1 VRRAP
6 ELPDELRPSFLL
18 AAYAQGF
25 FPMDDAPDS
34 SGPVSWFAA
43 DPRAVLPLD
52 GLRLSRGIRRSV
64 RRHAYAERTDT
75 AFEAVMRR
83 CARPRYP
90 GDGVWI
96 SERFVHAYCALHRL
110 GAARSFEVY
119 AGEDLVAGV
128 YGVALHRAFFAE
140 STFHDAPDAGTV
152 ALVGMARRLRD
163 EGYLLCDI
171 QQLSPQLERLGAI
184 EVPLD
189 EYRALLARALRAPVS

>member
-1 VRRAP
+1 VRPP
-6 ELPDELRPSFLL
+6 ELPPELAPSFLL
-18 AAYAQGF
+18 GAYAQGY

-34 SGPVSWFAA
+34 SGPVAWYVA

-52 GLRLSRGIRRSV
+52 GLRLSRGIRRSL
-64 RRHAYAERTDT
+64 RRHAYDERTDT

-83 CARPRYP
+83 CARPRFD

-96 SERFVHAYCALHRL
+96 SERFVRAYCALHRL

-119 AGEDLVAGV
+119 AGDALVAGV
-128 YGVALHRAFFAE
+128 YGVTLARAFFAE

-152 ALVGMARRLRD
+152 ALVGMARRLRA

-171 QQLSPQLERLGAI
+171 QQLSPQLARLGAV

-189 EYRALLARALRAPVS
+189 EYRALLARALRTAS

>member
-1 VRRAP
+1 MRHAP
-6 ELPDELRPSFLL
+6 ELPPELRPSFLL
-18 AAYAQGF
+18 AAYAQGY
-25 FPMDDAPDS
+25 FPMDDGPDC
-34 SGPVSWFAA
+34 SGPVAWYAA

-52 GLRLSRGIRRSV
+52 GLRLSRGVRRSL
-64 RRHAYAERTDT
+64 RRHAYVERTDA

-83 CARPRYP
+83 CARPRFP

-119 AGEDLVAGV
+119 AGDDLVAGV
-128 YGVALHRAFFAE
+128 YGVALERAFFAE

-163 EGYLLCDI
+163 EGYRLCDI
-171 QQLSPQLERLGAI
+171 QQLSPQLARLGAV

-189 EYRALLARALRAPVS
+189 EYRALLERAVRPGR